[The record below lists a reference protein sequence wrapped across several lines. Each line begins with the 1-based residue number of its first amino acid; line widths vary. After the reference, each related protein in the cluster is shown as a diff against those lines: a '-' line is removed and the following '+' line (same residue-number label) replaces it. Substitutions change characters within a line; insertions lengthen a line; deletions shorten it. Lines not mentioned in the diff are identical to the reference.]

1 VEVVWAV
8 VHVATTSGSGLTPV
22 KRGGCVG
29 GGARRHIGRRINVG
43 NDSDTLC

>member
-8 VHVATTSGSGLTPV
+8 VHVAIALGGGLTPV

-29 GGARRHIGRRINVG
+29 GGARHHIGRWINVG
-43 NDSDTLC
+43 NDSGTLC